1 MEPVVL
7 ALASNESYFPG
18 LYCAIASALGY
29 LDPKRE
35 VDVKVLDGG
44 LSRSSLDTLSKLVG
58 RMGKHTR
65 LDFVTVDPSIFGN
78 ATLGPG
84 PIAHGLLPD
93 IATTLA
99 GRPAFDL
106 SRLRRSGISRSFT
119 AF

>member
-1 MEPVVL
+1 MKPVVL
-7 ALASNESYFPG
+7 TLASNESYFPG

-65 LDFVTVDPSIFGN
+65 LD
-78 ATLGPG
+78 L
-84 PIAHGLLPD
+84 
-93 IATTLA
+93 
-99 GRPAFDL
+99 
-106 SRLRRSGISRSFT
+106 
-119 AF
+119 